1 MRPAVLGHDRVGGD
15 EAQRLVRRG
24 RVDQLSLR
32 MKLQQ
37 QHFAAGARGPGRLEP
52 PPFKSAITD
61 PLG

>member
-1 MRPAVLGHDRVGGD
+1 
-15 EAQRLVRRG
+15 VRRG
-24 RVDQLSLR
+24 RVDQLFLR